1 MKIQLLE
8 KAGSISDKESFA
20 RPADNWA
27 YFDNAGGSFT
37 LHEVIARTCDYMRS
51 TPVQLGGI
59 YPLSMEAASRQS
71 RALGKLAGF
80 VNAADATE
88 IVLGS
93 SSTALAWQTAR
104 AMRPLLREGDEIVIT
119 EMDHEANRSP
129 WLWLKECGVTIRT
142 WKLGADFALS
152 LTHLD
157 ELLNNRTRLVCFSH
171 CSNILG
177 RMEPVAEITRRVHAA
192 GARVYVDGVAYAPHR
207 RVDVRAW
214 DVDFYV
220 FSLYKLF
227 GPHIGML
234 YGKRDAL
241 LELGNINH
249 EYLSSDALPY
259 KLQPGGVSYELA
271 WGATAIVDYFDKWR
285 ERDGIEP
292 FETIGEYESELVR
305 PLLEFL
311 ASRDDVTVLG
321 PGTADAAVRLP
332 IVSFRHSA
340 ISSATI
346 ANELVKRE
354 LAVRHGHFHSL
365 RLLESLGLSAQ
376 DGVVRISL
384 AHYNTREEMDRLL
397 QALNEILPDK

>member
-1 MKIQLLE
+1 MKKKLLE
-8 KAGSISDKESFA
+8 PAFFLDESIFA

-37 LHEVIARTCDYMRS
+37 LHEVITRTADYMRS
-51 TPVQLGGI
+51 TPVQLGGV
-59 YPLSMEAASRQS
+59 YPLSREAALRQLH
-71 RALGKLAGF
+71 ALRKLAGF
-80 VNAADATE
+80 INAADETE
-88 IVLGS
+88 VVLGS
-93 SSTALAWQTAR
+93 SSTALTWQAAR
-104 AMRPLLREGDEIVIT
+104 AMRPLLREGDEIIIT

-142 WKLGADFALS
+142 WKLDSDFALS
-152 LTHLD
+152 MEHLD
-157 ELLNNRTRLVCFSH
+157 KLLNNRTRLVCFSH

-177 RMEPVAEITRRVHAA
+177 RIEPVAEVTRRVHAA

-207 RVDVRAW
+207 QIDVRAW
-214 DVDFYV
+214 GVDFYV

-234 YGKRDAL
+234 YGKREAL

-249 EYLSSDALPY
+249 EYLPDDALPY

-271 WGATAIVDYFDKWR
+271 WGATAIVDYFEKWR
-285 ERDGIEP
+285 ERDGVEP
-292 FETIGEYESELVR
+292 FETIGEYESGLIR

-311 ASRDDVTVLG
+311 ASRDDITVFG
-321 PGTADAAVRLP
+321 PAAADAAVRLP

-340 ISSATI
+340 IDSATL
-346 ANELVKRE
+346 AGELVKRE

-365 RLLESLGLSAQ
+365 RLLESLGLPAQ
-376 DGVVRISL
+376 DGVVRVSL
-384 AHYNTREEMDRLL
+384 AHYNTRQEMDRLL
-397 QALNEILPDK
+397 QALEEILSDK